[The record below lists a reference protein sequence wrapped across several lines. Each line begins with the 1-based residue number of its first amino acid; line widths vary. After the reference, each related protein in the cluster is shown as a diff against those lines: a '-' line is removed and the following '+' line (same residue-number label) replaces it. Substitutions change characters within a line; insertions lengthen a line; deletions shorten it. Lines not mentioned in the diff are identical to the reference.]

1 MDKEIKTSEKTDIAG
16 KIMAEVATPEP
27 IYVKGTGK
35 IIAKTMGISEKTWY
49 AWKKSED
56 FAPIEKPDGWL
67 LSELLTYKGVRKHKD
82 NRKKGIVISE
92 GRQKKLEIE
101 VKILT
106 AKHRKQIGELIE
118 YQEHQDEMVE
128 LLQHFTTAL
137 DFFSNETRLVRDE
150 RLLKIAETI
159 RDRTILRLK
168 NILENKVESSS
179 SSEDKNATKDNKQIS
194 PIPNTKR

>member
-49 AWKKSED
+49 AWKKAED
-56 FAPIEKPDGWL
+56 FVPIEKPEGWL
-67 LSELLTYKGVRKHKD
+67 LSELLTYKGVRKNKD

-92 GRQKKLEIE
+92 GRQRKLEIE

-118 YQEHQDEMVE
+118 YQDHQDEMVE

-137 DFFSNETRLVRDE
+137 DFFLNETRLVKDE

-168 NILENKVESSS
+168 NILENKGEI
-179 SSEDKNATKDNKQIS
+179 KDGNKKTIS
-194 PIPNTKR
+194 